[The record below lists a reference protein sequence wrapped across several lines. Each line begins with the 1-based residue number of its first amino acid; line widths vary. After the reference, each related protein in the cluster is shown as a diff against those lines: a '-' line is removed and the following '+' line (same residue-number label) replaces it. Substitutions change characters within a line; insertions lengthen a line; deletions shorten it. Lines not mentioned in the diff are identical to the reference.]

1 MLQSRHTVDTLSIVA
16 MACALSMDAL
26 AVSIC
31 NGLNINRLQ
40 FRHALRIAVFF
51 GLFQAIMP
59 IIGWAAGYTF
69 REMICAFDHWI
80 AFGLLSFIGIKMIIE
95 SRRLGA
101 EGEPK
106 DCQHLPTL
114 LLMSLATSIDALAVG
129 ISFAFLKLS
138 IVLPVVIIGAVTFA
152 VCLAGVYVGDRFG
165 RFFEGKFELAGGVI
179 LIGIGIKIA
188 VEHIVKD
195 I

>member
-1 MLQSRHTVDTLSIVA
+1 
-16 MACALSMDAL
+16 MAFALSMDAL
-26 AVSIC
+26 AVSIT
-31 NGLNINRLQ
+31 NGLIIKKLQ

-59 IIGWAAGYTF
+59 VLGWAAGYTF

-80 AFGLLSFIGIKMIIE
+80 ALGLLSFIGIKMIVE
-95 SRRLGA
+95 SRRLGKD
-101 EGEPK
+101 EETK

-114 LLMSLATSIDALAVG
+114 LIMAVATSIDALAVG
-129 ISFAFLKLS
+129 ISFAFLEVS
-138 IVLPVVIIGAVTFA
+138 IIGPIVIIGAITFA
-152 VCLAGVYVGDRFG
+152 VCLAGVYVGNRSG
-165 RFFEGKFELAGGVI
+165 HFFEGKFELAGGVI

-188 VEHIVKD
+188 VEHIVKN